1 MIDSQCGEAPRKN
14 YFPFG
19 NFQDLYFRRLLD
31 QCLTVLIKK
40 PVGPRRPR
48 HSLSA
53 PSKLHHLPPEIKTV
67 LEPHVFPGF
76 QPHEKTSTCHPNI
89 FLRSPRIQSKIDDQG
104 YDTLQALPPAVKAA
118 LLSHMERAKFCGTAG
133 AAADASL
140 SRGGSGGSGGSVAP
154 LRHQRNGRSGRSVTV
169 QRKRGGWV
177 ARCGQK
183 EVAANH
189 TLDLIVTGKT
199 M

>member
-1 MIDSQCGEAPRKN
+1 M
-14 YFPFG
+14 
-19 NFQDLYFRRLLD
+19 
-31 QCLTVLIKK
+31 CLTVLIKK
-40 PVGPRRPR
+40 PVGPRCPR

-53 PSKLHHLPPEIKTV
+53 PKLHHFPPEIKTV
-67 LEPHVFPGF
+67 LEPQCFSRISTTWK
-76 QPHEKTSTCHPNI
+76 KTATCHPNI
-89 FLRSPRIQSKIDDQG
+89 FLRSPGIQSKIDDQG

-133 AAADASL
+133 AATDASL
-140 SRGGSGGSGGSVAP
+140 SRSGSGGSVAP

-183 EVAANH
+183 EVAVNH
-189 TLDLIVTGKT
+189 TLGFDSTGKT
-199 M
+199 I